1 MIGVVISR
9 RNLMNEPTPKRRP
22 WTIMV
27 YMAGDNGK
35 VFHTSAGPLRLMAE
49 MTSAGY
55 KDLWKMGQVGTTDI
69 CAVTCLF
76 DTQQGSYLVEVRK
89 GNGMGNSL
97 VRSMAEINM
106 GDPENLRAF
115 IVRSIEEYPAD
126 HYALVL
132 WNHGLGWLDVD
143 IYSQV
148 RSAGAGGVTTK
159 PIFRSTPAKMAGGE
173 KTRPIAFDDSSKD
186 FLDTID
192 LRWAL
197 EEAHTATGVRLD
209 VIGMDACLMAMIE
222 GARELAPFTDY
233 FVASQEVEPMEGWP
247 YPGIL
252 KALNKQPGMDG
263 AAFARMVVDEYA
275 TSYGGKT
282 RSTDDTVTQ
291 SAIATAYTEKT
302 EALAKT
308 LVDALM
314 LDPAP
319 MLRAIAQRAADQSL
333 VFQDRSYRDLGSFAH
348 SLATEA
354 EWSPHRNARAVR
366 AAAQELAEH
375 MLARDAASPV
385 LRVGHAPA
393 YERATGLSVFLP
405 RMLSPTR
412 REEAMQ
418 AYRTLLFAQRTG
430 WDRLVEWLL

>member
-1 MIGVVISR
+1 
-9 RNLMNEPTPKRRP
+9 MNSATPRRRP
-22 WTIMV
+22 WTLMV

-35 VFHTSAGPLRLMAE
+35 VFHTNSGSLRLMAE

-55 KDLWKMGQVGTTDI
+55 KDIWKMGQVGTTDA

-76 DTQQGSYLVEVRK
+76 DTQHGSYLVEVRK
-89 GNGMGNSL
+89 GNGMGNSF
-97 VRSMAEINM
+97 VRSMAALNM

-148 RSAGAGGVTTK
+148 RSAGAGGISRK

-197 EEAHTATGVRLD
+197 EEASMATGVRLD

-222 GARELAPFTDY
+222 GARELAPYADY

-247 YPGIL
+247 YQGIL
-252 KALNKQPGMDG
+252 KALNKQPGMDP

-275 TSYGGKT
+275 ASYGGKS
-282 RSTDDTVTQ
+282 RGADDTVTQ
-291 SAIATAYTEKT
+291 SAIVTARTEQS
-302 EALAKT
+302 EALAKA

-319 MLRAIAQRAADQSL
+319 ALRSMAQKAADQSL
-333 VFQDRSYRDLGSFAH
+333 VFQDRSYRDLGSFAQN
-348 SLATEA
+348 LAKEA
-354 EWSPHRNARAVR
+354 ELSPHRNARAVR
-366 AAAQELAEH
+366 SAAQALAEH
-375 MLARDAASPV
+375 LTASGDDAPV
-385 LRVGHAPA
+385 LRVGFTPA
-393 YERATGLSVFLP
+393 YERATGLSVYLP
-405 RMLSPTR
+405 RMLSPMR

-418 AYRTLLFAQRTG
+418 AYRTLLFAERTG
-430 WDRLVEWLL
+430 WDRFVEWLL

>member
-1 MIGVVISR
+1 
-9 RNLMNEPTPKRRP
+9 MNSAVTPKRRP
-22 WTIMV
+22 WTFMV

-35 VFHTSAGPLRLMAE
+35 VFHTSAGPMRLMSE

-55 KDLWKMGQVGTTDI
+55 KDLWKMGQVGTTDA

-97 VRSMAEINM
+97 VRSMTALNM

-115 IVRSIEEYPAD
+115 IVRSVEEYPAD
-126 HYALVL
+126 QYALVL

-143 IYSQV
+143 IYSRV
-148 RSAGAGGVTTK
+148 RSAGGGGRSHQ
-159 PIFRSTPAKMAGGE
+159 PLFRSTPGRIAGGE

-186 FLDTID
+186 FLDTVD

-197 EEAHTATGVRLD
+197 EEARMLTGVRLD

-222 GARELAPFTDY
+222 GARELAPYADY
-233 FVASQEVEPMEGWP
+233 FIASQEVEPMEGWP

-252 KALNKQPGMDG
+252 KALNKQPGMDA
-263 AAFARMVVDEYA
+263 AAFACMVVDEYA
-275 TSYGGKT
+275 ASYGGKG
-282 RSTDDTVTQ
+282 RGADDTITQ
-291 SAIATAYTEKT
+291 SAIVTARTEQT
-302 EALAKT
+302 EALAKA
-308 LVDALM
+308 LVDALL

-319 MLRAIAQRAADQSL
+319 ALRAMAQRAADETL
-333 VFQDRSYRDLGSFAH
+333 VFQDRSYRDLGSFAQN
-348 SLATEA
+348 LAKEA
-354 EWSPHRNARAVR
+354 EWTPHRNARAVR
-366 AAAQELAEH
+366 AAAQALAEH
-375 MLARDAASPV
+375 LTTRGEDTPV
-385 LRVGHAPA
+385 LRVGFAPA

-405 RMLSPTR
+405 RWLSPAR
-412 REEAMQ
+412 REEAMR

>member
-1 MIGVVISR
+1 
-9 RNLMNEPTPKRRP
+9 MNAVTPKRRA
-22 WTIMV
+22 WTVMV

-35 VFHTSAGPLRLMAE
+35 VFHTSAGPVRLMAE

-55 KDLWKMGQVGTTDI
+55 KDIWKMGQVGTTDA

-89 GNGMGNSL
+89 GNGMSNSL
-97 VRSMAEINM
+97 VRPMAEINM

-115 IVRSIEEYPAD
+115 IVRAIEEYPAD
-126 HYALVL
+126 RYALIL

-143 IYSQV
+143 IYSAV
-148 RSAGAGGVTTK
+148 RSSGPGGVSHR

-186 FLDTID
+186 FLDTAD

-197 EEAHTATGVRLD
+197 EAAHGATGVRLD

-252 KALNKQPGMDG
+252 KALNKQPAMDG
-263 AAFARMVVDEYA
+263 GAFGRMVVDEYA
-275 TSYGGKT
+275 ASYGGKT
-282 RSTDDTVTQ
+282 RSADETVTQ
-291 SAIATAYTEKT
+291 SAIATARTEQT
-302 EALAKT
+302 EALAKA

-319 MLRAIAQRAADQSL
+319 MLRSLAQRAADQSL
-333 VFQDRSYRDLGSFAH
+333 VFQDRSYRDLGSFAQH
-348 SLATEA
+348 LAAEA
-354 EWSPHRNARAVR
+354 EWSTHRNARAVQ
-366 AAAQELAEH
+366 AAAQALADH
-375 MLARDAASPV
+375 LAARSDDAPV
-385 LRVGHAPA
+385 LRVGYTPA
-393 YERATGLSVFLP
+393 YEGATGLSVFLP
-405 RMLSPTR
+405 RMLSPQR
-412 REEAMQ
+412 REEAMA
-418 AYRTLLFAQRTG
+418 AYRVLLFAQRTG

>member
-1 MIGVVISR
+1 
-9 RNLMNEPTPKRRP
+9 MNSAATPKRRP

-35 VFHTSAGPLRLMAE
+35 VFHTSNGPLRLMPE

-55 KDLWKMGQVGTTDI
+55 KDLWKMGQVGTTDA

-76 DTQQGSYLVEVRK
+76 DTLQGSYLVEVRK

-97 VRSMAEINM
+97 VRSMAEVNM

-115 IVRSIEEYPAD
+115 IVRSVEAYPAD

-143 IYSQV
+143 IYSPV
-148 RSAGAGGVTTK
+148 RSSEEGSTSHRPV
-159 PIFRSTPAKMAGGE
+159 FRSTSAKLTGGE
-173 KTRPIAFDDSSKD
+173 TTRPIAFDDSSKD
-186 FLDTID
+186 FLDTVD

-197 EEAHTATGVRLD
+197 EEAQAATAVRLD
-209 VIGMDACLMAMIE
+209 VVGMDACLMAMIE
-222 GARELAPFTDY
+222 GARELAPYADY

-252 KALNKQPGMDG
+252 KAVNKQPGIDG

-275 TSYGGKT
+275 ASYGGKT
-282 RSTDDTVTQ
+282 RSMDETVTQ
-291 SAIATAYTEKT
+291 SAIATARTEKT
-302 EALAKT
+302 EALAKA

-319 MLRAIAQRAADQSL
+319 MLRSMAQRAADAAL
-333 VFQDRSYRDLGSFAH
+333 VFQDRSYRDLGSFARQ
-348 SLATEA
+348 LASEA
-354 EWSPHRNARAVR
+354 EWSTHRNAPAVHS
-366 AAAQELAEH
+366 AAQALAAH
-375 MLARDAASPV
+375 LSARDDEAPV
-385 LRVGHAPA
+385 LRVGFTPA

-405 RMLSPTR
+405 RALNPHR

>member
-1 MIGVVISR
+1 
-9 RNLMNEPTPKRRP
+9 
-22 WTIMV
+22 MV

-35 VFHTSAGPLRLMAE
+35 VFHTSSGPLRLMAE

-55 KDLWKMGQVGTTDI
+55 KDLWKMGQVGSTDA
-69 CAVTCLF
+69 CAITCLF

-89 GNGMGNSL
+89 GNGMGNSA
-97 VRSMAEINM
+97 VRSLAEINM

-115 IVRSIEEYPAD
+115 IVRAIEEYPAD
-126 HYALVL
+126 RYMLVL

-148 RSAGAGGVTTK
+148 RSAGEGGVSHR
-159 PIFRSTPAKMAGGE
+159 PVFRSTPAKMAGGE

-197 EEAHTATGVRLD
+197 SEANVATGVRLD
-209 VIGMDACLMAMIE
+209 VVGMDACLMAMIE
-222 GARELAPFTDY
+222 GARELAPFADY

-252 KALNKQPGMDG
+252 KALNRRPEMDG
-263 AAFARMVVDEYA
+263 AALSTAIVEEYA
-275 TSYGGKT
+275 ASYGGKT
-282 RSTDDTVTQ
+282 RGGDETVTQ
-291 SAIATAYTEKT
+291 SAIVTARTEKT
-302 EALAKT
+302 EELAKA

-319 MLRAIAQRAADQSL
+319 VLRSMAQRAADETL
-333 VFQDRSYRDLGSFAH
+333 VFQDRSYRDLGSFARH
-348 SLATEA
+348 LAEEA
-354 EWSPHRNARAVR
+354 AWTSHRNAKNVQV
-366 AAAQELAEH
+366 AAQALSEH
-375 MLARDAASPV
+375 MLARGDDAPV
-385 LRVGHAPA
+385 LRVGYTPS

-405 RMLSPTR
+405 RMLSQAR
-412 REEAMQ
+412 REEAMR
-418 AYRTLLFAQRTG
+418 AYRTLLFAERTG

>member
-1 MIGVVISR
+1 
-9 RNLMNEPTPKRRP
+9 MNPATPKRRP
-22 WTIMV
+22 WTFMV

-35 VFHTSAGPLRLMAE
+35 VFHTSAGPIRLMAE

-55 KDLWKMGQVGTTDI
+55 KDLWKMGQVGTTDA

-76 DTQQGSYLVEVRK
+76 DTQQASYLVEVRK
-89 GNGMGNSL
+89 GNGMSNSQ
-97 VRSMAEINM
+97 VRMLGTLNM

-148 RSAGAGGVTTK
+148 RSAGAGGISHK
-159 PIFRSTPAKMAGGE
+159 PVFRSTPAKMAGGQ

-186 FLDTID
+186 FLDTLD

-197 EEAHTATGVRLD
+197 EEASAATGVRLD
-209 VIGMDACLMAMIE
+209 VVGMDACLMAMIE
-222 GARELAPFTDY
+222 GARELAPYADY

-247 YPGIL
+247 YPAIL
-252 KALNKQPGMDG
+252 KALNKQPSMDG
-263 AAFARMVVDEYA
+263 AGFARMVVDEYA
-275 TSYGGKT
+275 ASYGGKS
-282 RSTDDTVTQ
+282 RNANDTVTQ
-291 SAIATAYTEKT
+291 SAIVTACTDTTES
-302 EALAKT
+302 LAQA
-308 LVDALM
+308 LVDALL
-314 LDPAP
+314 LDPSP
-319 MLRAIAQRAADQSL
+319 SLRLMAQRAADASL
-333 VFQDRSYRDLGSFAH
+333 VFQDRSYRDLGSFAQH
-348 SLATEA
+348 LAAEAGQSLL
-354 EWSPHRNARAVR
+354 RNARPVHMASK
-366 AAAQELAEH
+366 ALADH
-375 MLARDAASPV
+375 LLARDADSPV
-385 LRVGHAPA
+385 LRVGFTPA
-393 YERATGLSVFLP
+393 YEAATGLSVFLP
-405 RMLSPTR
+405 RALSPMR